1 MEYNEKSNTFI
12 LESQNLRRKRKWDKN
27 INEEINLRAFLI
39 CLIHQSANK
48 INTKNVLFVFI
59 RSNFLKIKNK

>member
-39 CLIHQSANK
+39 CLIHQSSNK

-59 RSNFLKIKNK
+59 RSKFLKIKNK